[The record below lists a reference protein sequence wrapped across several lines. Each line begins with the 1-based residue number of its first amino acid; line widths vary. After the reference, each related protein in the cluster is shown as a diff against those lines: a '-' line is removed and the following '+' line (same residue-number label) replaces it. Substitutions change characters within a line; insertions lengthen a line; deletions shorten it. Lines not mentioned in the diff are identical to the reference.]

1 MSANKKKR
9 NIVLT
14 VSALLVIAATTA
26 ALVFISL
33 NMQASPRSGN
43 TSLSADEVVTGVIKK
58 MNYQNLTPISKENIS
73 RYYEIPEDTV
83 CDYAMYISGRTG
95 SETELTCF
103 KLKDGGSEKALMDII
118 NDYLSSKAARS
129 SVVSETTSTQNA
141 SAAAA
146 TAVLKRDPFIFVA
159 VAQDSSSALKAF
171 DNLVTDTSKSES
183 SSQPS
188 KQTPDLEAIVQ
199 DVVH

>member
-33 NMQASPRSGN
+33 NMQARPRSGN

-159 VAQDSSSALKAF
+159 VAQDSSNALKAF

-188 KQTPDLEAIVQ
+188 KQTQDLEAIVQ